1 MKSKKQSKKK
11 TLYWHPLAKEMI
23 AKDLSPKNI
32 KTVFDDIFP
41 QNDITSRKIG
51 GYKRRCVDEGL
62 EIVSDNSLS
71 NIQSMITWA
80 EKNVSADDKWIH
92 QVVINS
98 AMSELRVFAFK
109 TMTKQ
114 DEVSELDKFEEW
126 INERVL

>member
-1 MKSKKQSKKK
+1 MVVKKSKKK

-23 AKDLSPKNI
+23 AKNLSPKNI
-32 KTVFDDIFP
+32 KTVFDEIFP

-62 EIVSDNSLS
+62 EIISDNSLS

-80 EKNVSADDKWIH
+80 EENVTADDKWIH

-109 TMTKQ
+109 TMTEQ

>member
-1 MKSKKQSKKK
+1 MVVKKSMKK
-11 TLYWHPLAKEMI
+11 TLYWHPIAKEMI
-23 AKDLSPKNI
+23 AKNLSPKNI
-32 KTVFDDIFP
+32 KIVFDEIFP

-80 EKNVSADDKWIH
+80 KDNVSEDDKWIH

>member
-1 MKSKKQSKKK
+1 MAVKSKKK
-11 TLYWHPLAKEMI
+11 TLYWHPIAKEMI

-51 GYKRRCVDEGL
+51 GYKRRCVDDGL
-62 EIVSDNSLS
+62 EIITDNNLSDLSSMVDWAKEHVS
-71 NIQSMITWA
+71 
-80 EKNVSADDKWIH
+80 EDDKWIH
-92 QVVINS
+92 QLVINS
-98 AMSELRVFAFK
+98 AMSELRVFAFQ
-109 TMTKQ
+109 TMTEQ